1 MLLCPN
7 GSKTGLNWI
16 SNVGNR
22 RKELTV
28 QIYTLCTHYFRHFLT
43 LFCPSSRIQYGSD
56 EGRHS
61 IWDFVELRPKL
72 GRWWGLQHLLLY
84 AAVWRPAMVAGK
96 SLLKYFYRFG
106 QVLRKYSIW
115 DFVELRPKLGRWWR
129 LQHLLLYPAVGCP
142 EMVAGKSLL
151 KYFYRFGQIL
161 WKFMTLV
168 IKINPA
174 DPSVQYTIDRHTGG
188 QSTDVPGYVWR
199 TTGGTIGGYPPS
211 NRPGLQETSFCIQQ
225 SLSTH
230 STLKVGL
237 LPLSCW
243 IAPSPPGQ

>member
-1 MLLCPN
+1 MPRVVQIYYCPVKLKHWWQAQNFLITGSSRLIRISLLRFFKTFTKIWLMQFMGYLFCCCVHKIKILLMRFLAEIMLLCPN

-72 GRWWGLQHLLLY
+72 GRWW
-84 AAVWRPAMVAGK
+84 
-96 SLLKYFYRFG
+96 
-106 QVLRKYSIW
+106 
-115 DFVELRPKLGRWWR
+115 R
-129 LQHLLLYPAVGCP
+129 LQHLLLYPAVGRP

-174 DPSVQYTIDRHTGG
+174 DPSVQYTIDRHTG
-188 QSTDVPGYVWR
+188 TV
-199 TTGGTIGGYPPS
+199 
-211 NRPGLQETSFCIQQ
+211 IQD
-225 SLSTH
+225 SRS
-230 STLKVGL
+230 GL
-237 LPLSCW
+237 LIQKWSSYTQKNSVSSRLQLS
-243 IAPSPPGQ
+243 S

>member
-106 QVLRKYSIW
+106 Q
-115 DFVELRPKLGRWWR
+115 
-129 LQHLLLYPAVGCP
+129 
-142 EMVAGKSLL
+142 
-151 KYFYRFGQIL
+151 IL

-168 IKINPA
+168 IKINAA

-188 QSTDVPGYVWR
+188 QSTNVPGYVWR